1 MESEQKT
8 LRVKKDLSGT
18 TYEEITTAQKKKGPP
33 TRETL
38 DYMFERRG
46 GGGGGGNYGSIQVPL
61 YSSLITTELPIKT
74 TEIIRGH
81 LACED

>member
-18 TYEEITTAQKKKGPP
+18 TYEEITMAQKKEGPP

-46 GGGGGGNYGSIQVPL
+46 KNGRSTQVSL
-61 YSSLITTELPIKT
+61 YSSLITTETPIKT

>member
-18 TYEEITTAQKKKGPP
+18 TYEEITMAQKKEGPP

-38 DYMFERRG
+38 DYIFERREEMMG
-46 GGGGGGNYGSIQVPL
+46 WYR
-61 YSSLITTELPIKT
+61 SLFTVV
-74 TEIIRGH
+74 
-81 LACED
+81 

>member
-18 TYEEITTAQKKKGPP
+18 TYEEITMAQKKEGPP

-46 GGGGGGNYGSIQVPL
+46 Q
-61 YSSLITTELPIKT
+61 K
-74 TEIIRGH
+74 
-81 LACED
+81 

>member
-18 TYEEITTAQKKKGPP
+18 TYEEITMTQKKKEPP

-38 DYMFERRG
+38 DYMFEGRKKR
-46 GGGGGGNYGSIQVPL
+46 
-61 YSSLITTELPIKT
+61 
-74 TEIIRGH
+74 
-81 LACED
+81 

>member
-18 TYEEITTAQKKKGPP
+18 TYEEITMAQKKEGPP

-38 DYMFERRG
+38 DYMFERREG
-46 GGGGGGNYGSIQVPL
+46 KYGLIQVSL
-61 YSSLITTELPIKT
+61 YSSLITTELPIKR
-74 TEIIRGH
+74 TEIIQGH
-81 LACED
+81 LTCED

>member
-18 TYEEITTAQKKKGPP
+18 TYEEITMAQKKEGPP

-38 DYMFERRG
+38 DYIICLKEG
-46 GGGGGGNYGSIQVPL
+46 GKNMG
-61 YSSLITTELPIKT
+61 
-74 TEIIRGH
+74 
-81 LACED
+81 

>member
-18 TYEEITTAQKKKGPP
+18 TYEEITMAQKKKGPP

-38 DYMFERRG
+38 DYMFERG
-46 GGGGGGNYGSIQVPL
+46 
-61 YSSLITTELPIKT
+61 E
-74 TEIIRGH
+74 
-81 LACED
+81 

>member
-18 TYEEITTAQKKKGPP
+18 TYEEITMAQKKEGPP

-38 DYMFERRG
+38 DYMFEKGGRRKLWVDSG
-46 GGGGGGNYGSIQVPL
+46 L
-61 YSSLITTELPIKT
+61 SLQ
-74 TEIIRGH
+74 
-81 LACED
+81 

>member
-18 TYEEITTAQKKKGPP
+18 TYEEITMAQKKEGPP

-38 DYMFERRG
+38 DYMSERRRKEKKKKRKIG
-46 GGGGGGNYGSIQVPL
+46 HCRSLFTVVGSPQNCL
-61 YSSLITTELPIKT
+61 
-74 TEIIRGH
+74 
-81 LACED
+81 

>member
-18 TYEEITTAQKKKGPP
+18 TYEEITMAQKKEGPP

-46 GGGGGGNYGSIQVPL
+46 KLWVDTGL
-61 YSSLITTELPIKT
+61 SLQ
-74 TEIIRGH
+74 
-81 LACED
+81 

>member
-18 TYEEITTAQKKKGPP
+18 TYEENTMAQKKEGPP

-46 GGGGGGNYGSIQVPL
+46 GKLWVYTGL
-61 YSSLITTELPIKT
+61 SLQ
-74 TEIIRGH
+74 
-81 LACED
+81 

>member
-18 TYEEITTAQKKKGPP
+18 TYEEITMAQKKEGPP

-46 GGGGGGNYGSIQVPL
+46 GNYGLIQVSL
-61 YSSLITTELPIKT
+61 YGSLIATELPIKP